1 MIYNSAII
9 SLKTLNKII
18 SSCRRVGCVGSAMVF
33 GVLFKRISDEKNR
46 IGCAAWCGAMLA
58 LACASR

>member
-18 SSCRRVGCVGSAMVF
+18 SSCRRVGCVGSEMVF
-33 GVLFKRISDEKNR
+33 GILFKRISDEKHRN
-46 IGCAAWCGAMLA
+46 GSAAWCGVRHA
-58 LACASR
+58 LASAGR